1 MTNLKMQSSQI
12 EEFWP
17 KSAPSILN
25 VPKYV
30 EKYQNDKIVIK
41 CGGAVLEDKH
51 LFDNFIDDIVVL
63 NKLKLSVIIIHGGG
77 PRIKKGLERKQIQS
91 IFKNGL
97 RVTNLDTMQVV
108 EDEMTKF
115 NQEIV
120 NALNLKSVKAAPC
133 HLKQNTLFQVKQIS
147 PELGYVGKPTNINIS
162 IIENFLKD
170 NLVPVIAPMGLDKE
184 KNKYNINADTAAMS
198 VAKEIKARR
207 LLLMT
212 NVEGVLD
219 KQKKLIDE
227 LNPRQ
232 AKILIEKNVVQGG
245 MIPKLL
251 NCIESI
257 ENGVKGV
264 VIIDGRRKHSIL
276 HEIFSDT
283 GAGTLIRE

>member
-1 MTNLKMQSSQI
+1 
-12 EEFWP
+12 
-17 KSAPSILN
+17 
-25 VPKYV
+25 
-30 EKYQNDKIVIK
+30 
-41 CGGAVLEDKH
+41 
-51 LFDNFIDDIVVL
+51 
-63 NKLKLSVIIIHGGG
+63 
-77 PRIKKGLERKQIQS
+77 
-91 IFKNGL
+91 
-97 RVTNLDTMQVV
+97 MQVV

-170 NLVPVIAPMGLDKE
+170 NLVPIIAPMGLDKE

-219 KQKKLIDE
+219 EQKKLIDE
-227 LNPRQ
+227 LNPEQ
-232 AKILIEKNVVQGG
+232 ARILIEKNVVQGG